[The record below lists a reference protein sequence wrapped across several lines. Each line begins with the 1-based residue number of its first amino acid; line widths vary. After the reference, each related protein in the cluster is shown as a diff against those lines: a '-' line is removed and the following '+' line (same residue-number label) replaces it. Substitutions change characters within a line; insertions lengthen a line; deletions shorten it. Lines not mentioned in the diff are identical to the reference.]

1 MMPVSK
7 PVEAPLMADLASA
20 QHVITPC
27 PTCQRRIA
35 VAADTADGQTLTCPH
50 CQAEFMIRHR
60 QAPTS
65 APASRPA
72 PSETSDQALD
82 RALESAATPAAK
94 VDVTIDAASSHKLPP
109 KDGPEQEVMTLRPSL
124 IRSNPAVYIGLV
136 VVMAVGALLAIN
148 ALRIA
153 TGRLMWLPGMLLFVA
168 GAVPMIVWKL
178 RTMHSWVRIT
188 NKRIIDS
195 DGFFRK
201 TTSEILHRDIR
212 NVRVEQSLLERITN
226 TGTLSIYTSSDEV
239 PEVHMEHVPK
249 PNKVRE
255 AIDTYRNL

>member
-1 MMPVSK
+1 MS
-7 PVEAPLMADLASA
+7 APPA

-60 QAPTS
+60 VTTATLP
-65 APASRPA
+65 PADA
-72 PSETSDQALD
+72 AAADTLD
-82 RALESAATPAAK
+82 ATLREAAK
-94 VDVTIDAASSHKLPP
+94 PATKVDAGDVSSLPP
-109 KDGPEQEVMTLRPSL
+109 KDGPEQEVMMLRPSL
-124 IRSNPAVYIGLV
+124 LRSNPALYLGLWL
-136 VVMAVGALLAIN
+136 VMAVGAFLAIK
-148 ALRIA
+148 ALRVA
-153 TGRLMWLPGMLLFVA
+153 TGSLMWLPGILLFGA
-168 GAVPMIVWKL
+168 GAVPMLVWKL

-212 NVRVEQSLLERITN
+212 NVRIEQSLLERVTN

-249 PNKVRE
+249 PDKVRE
-255 AIDTYRNL
+255 AIDAYRNL

>member
-1 MMPVSK
+1 
-7 PVEAPLMADLASA
+7 MAHATSA

-35 VAADTADGQTLTCPH
+35 VAADTANGQTLTCPH

-60 QAPTS
+60 VTTAPVGAAAGT
-65 APASRPA
+65 
-72 PSETSDQALD
+72 DALD
-82 RALESAATPAAK
+82 DTLREAAAPAAK
-94 VDVTIDAASSHKLPP
+94 VDTGDVASLPP
-109 KDGPEQEVMTLRPSL
+109 KDGPEQEVMMLRPSL
-124 IRSNPAVYIGLV
+124 LRSNPAVYLGLWL
-136 VVMAVGALLAIN
+136 VMAVGALLAIK
-148 ALRIA
+148 ALRVA
-153 TGRLMWLPGMLLFVA
+153 TGSLMWLPGTLLFAA
-168 GAVPMIVWKL
+168 GAVPMLAWKL

-188 NKRIIDS
+188 SKRIIDS

-212 NVRVEQSLLERITN
+212 NVRIEQSLLERITN

-239 PEVHMEHVPK
+239 PEVHMAHVPR

-255 AIDTYRNL
+255 AIDAYRNL